1 MKQNIKNWLS
11 AAAEALLILLI
22 LYVVC
27 FPAKVD
33 GSSMEPG
40 IFDGDTLCISRLA
53 AWMGWYDTGDI
64 ITFTKEVDGE
74 SIDMVKRV
82 IALEGDTVGIENGV
96 VTVNGK
102 ELEEP
107 YAAGET
113 EGIVWMT
120 VPVGEVFVMG
130 DNRSCSTDSRFF
142 GTIRADDV
150 QGKVIFRLLPLSRWG
165 LLEEKAALD

>member
-1 MKQNIKNWLS
+1 MEQNIKSWLS
-11 AAAEALLILLI
+11 AVVEALLILLF

-40 IFDGDTLCISRLA
+40 ILDGDTLCISRLA
-53 AWMGWYDTGDI
+53 AWMGWNDTGDI
-64 ITFTKEVDGE
+64 ITFTKEVDGK

-102 ELEEP
+102 ELEET
-107 YAAGET
+107 YIAGET

-120 VPVGEVFVMG
+120 VPPRGVFVMG
-130 DNRSCSTDSRFF
+130 DNRPASTDSRTF
-142 GTIRADDV
+142 GTIDADDV
-150 QGKVIFRLLPLSRWG
+150 QGKVIFRLFPLSRFG
-165 LLEEKAALD
+165 PVGE

>member
-1 MKQNIKNWLS
+1 MEQNIKSWLS
-11 AAAEALLILLI
+11 AVVEALLILLI

-40 IFDGDTLCISRLA
+40 ILDGDTLCISRLA

-64 ITFTKEVDGE
+64 ITFTKEVDGK

-102 ELEEP
+102 ELEET
-107 YAAGET
+107 YIAGET

-120 VPVGEVFVMG
+120 VPPGEVFVMG
-130 DNRSCSTDSRFF
+130 DNRPASTDSRTF
-142 GTIRADDV
+142 GTIDADDV
-150 QGKVIFRLLPLSRWG
+150 QGKVIFRLFPLSRFG
-165 LLEEKAALD
+165 PVGE